1 LPSCLFVKQLV
12 LVLMMDLLQCLRL
25 LYHPVTLRCGHSFC
39 AHCCD
44 NLFKAKHAKCPTYES
59 LFSILYFCSSSTSEN
74 GSTGVQ
80 AGAGACCRLIYR
92 QAPESTPFV
101 AVVPL
106 KIDRLACPPTS
117 RCRRV
122 LPLHAQGADMGVSVS
137 LARLLEQAFP
147 REYRS
152 RRDEV
157 LAERGAAE
165 AGGAHALLADASAG
179 RADGGD
185 AVLPIFYLDPMLPKQ
200 RLRLNIFEPRYRLM
214 IRRCLEG
221 SRKFGMV
228 GVDLHAATRT
238 RFPIPRHGVEVVT
251 LYY

>member
-1 LPSCLFVKQLV
+1 MPSAPR
-12 LVLMMDLLQCLRL
+12 MN
-25 LYHPVTLRCGHSFC
+25 FC
-39 AHCCD
+39 FQSC
-44 NLFKAKHAKCPTYES
+44 
-59 LFSILYFCSSSTSEN
+59 
-74 GSTGVQ
+74 
-80 AGAGACCRLIYR
+80 IY
-92 QAPESTPFV
+92 V

-106 KIDRLACPPTS
+106 KIDRLPCRSTS

-122 LPLHAQGADMGVSVS
+122 LPLHAQGEDMGVSVS

-147 REYRS
+147 CEYRS

-165 AGGAHALLADASAG
+165 AGGAHALLTDASAG
-179 RADGGD
+179 RVDGGD

-228 GVDLHAATRT
+228 GADLHAATRT
-238 RFPIPRHGVEVVT
+238 RFPIPRHGVEVVNLT
-251 LYY
+251 TDVCMYSFMTTHIHSSMRIYTDTYIYIYIYILCMYIYVYIYI

>member
-1 LPSCLFVKQLV
+1 
-12 LVLMMDLLQCLRL
+12 
-25 LYHPVTLRCGHSFC
+25 
-39 AHCCD
+39 
-44 NLFKAKHAKCPTYES
+44 
-59 LFSILYFCSSSTSEN
+59 
-74 GSTGVQ
+74 
-80 AGAGACCRLIYR
+80 
-92 QAPESTPFV
+92 
-101 AVVPL
+101 
-106 KIDRLACPPTS
+106 
-117 RCRRV
+117 
-122 LPLHAQGADMGVSVS
+122 MGVSVS

-165 AGGAHALLADASAG
+165 AGGAHAFLTDASAG
-179 RADGGD
+179 RVDGGD

-228 GVDLHAATRT
+228 GVDVHAATRT

-251 LYY
+251 LTTNVFMYGIMRTHIHSSIRIYTGTYTYVYYMYVYIYTYIYIHIHEDTYT